1 MNIRFLFKLLKINFK
16 EIENLYLNVIYL
28 NFIFVNFINLKTK
41 T

>member
-28 NFIFVNFINLKTK
+28 NFIFVNFINLNTK

>member
-16 EIENLYLNVIYL
+16 VIENLYLNVIYL